1 MLNALGPHLPQ
12 AKSLSKAIRRLCD
25 KPETL
30 NKTWL
35 KLTGLSNLRKAR
47 DGE

>member
-1 MLNALGPHLPQ
+1 MLNALVPPFSQ
-12 AKSLSKAIRRLCD
+12 AKSLSKAMRRLCD